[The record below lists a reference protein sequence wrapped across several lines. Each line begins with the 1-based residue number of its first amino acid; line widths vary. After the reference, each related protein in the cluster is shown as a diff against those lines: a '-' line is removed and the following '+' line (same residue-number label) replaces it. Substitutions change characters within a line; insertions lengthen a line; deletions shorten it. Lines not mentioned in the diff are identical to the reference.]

1 MPKKEILLKHAT
13 IYVTY
18 LLIVWCFYRF
28 LFKFPDNVEEL
39 IIKPIVWLVPILI
52 LINKEKLGLASIGI
66 TLKNLFP
73 AIYLSL
79 GLGALFVMEALI
91 INFLKYGGFN
101 FGANVGPGPF
111 TATLGLSFA
120 TAISEEAAF
129 RGYLF
134 SRVAIAL
141 KNSWLANILTGIAW
155 TAIHIPIAFFVWNMS
170 LPAGIVYLFI
180 TAIFGLGSAF
190 LFART
195 GNLASSILLHV
206 LWEWPIILFR

>member
-1 MPKKEILLKHAT
+1 MPKKEVLLKNAT

-28 LFKFPDNVEEL
+28 LFKLPDNIEEL
-39 IIKPIVWLVPILI
+39 IVKPIIWLVPIFFL
-52 LINKEKLGLASIGI
+52 LKREKLGLASVGI

-91 INFLKYGGFN
+91 VNFLKYGGFN
-101 FGANVGPGPF
+101 FGANVGSAPF

-141 KNSWLANILTGIAW
+141 KNDWLANILTGIAW
-155 TAIHIPIAFFVWNMS
+155 TAIHVPIAFLVWNLGLS
-170 LPAGIVYLFI
+170 AGIVYLLI

-190 LFART
+190 LFAKT
-195 GNLASSILLHV
+195 GNLASSILLHI

>member
-1 MPKKEILLKHAT
+1 MPKKEVLLKNAT

-28 LFKFPDNVEEL
+28 LFKLPDNIEEL
-39 IIKPIVWLVPILI
+39 IVKPIIWLVPIFFL
-52 LINKEKLGLASIGI
+52 LKREKLGLASVGI

-91 INFLKYGGFN
+91 VNFLKYGGFN
-101 FGANVGPGPF
+101 FGANVGSAPF

-120 TAISEEAAF
+120 TAVSEETAF

-134 SRVAIAL
+134 SRVTIAL
-141 KNSWLANILTGIAW
+141 KNEWLANILTGIAW
-155 TAIHIPIAFFVWNMS
+155 TAIHVPIAFLVWNLGLS
-170 LPAGIVYLFI
+170 AGIVYLLI

-190 LFART
+190 LFAKT
-195 GNLASSILLHV
+195 GNLASSILLHI

>member
-1 MPKKEILLKHAT
+1 MPKKEILLKNAT

-28 LFKFPDNVEEL
+28 LFKLPDNIEEL
-39 IIKPIVWLVPILI
+39 IVKPVIWLVPIFFL
-52 LINKEKLGLASIGI
+52 LKREKLGLASVGI

-91 INFLKYGGFN
+91 VNFLKYGGFN
-101 FGANVGPGPF
+101 FGANVGSAPF

-141 KNSWLANILTGIAW
+141 KNDWLANILTGIAW
-155 TAIHIPIAFFVWNMS
+155 TAIHVPIAFLVWNLS
-170 LPAGIVYLFI
+170 LPAGMVYLFI
-180 TAIFGLGSAF
+180 TAVFGLGSAF

-195 GNLASSILLHV
+195 GNLASSVLLHV

>member
-13 IYVTY
+13 IYITY

-28 LFKFPDNVEEL
+28 LFKLPENVEEL
-39 IIKPIVWLVPILI
+39 IVKPILWLVPVLI
-52 LINKEKLGLASIGI
+52 LLKKEKLGLSSIGI

-101 FGANVGPGPF
+101 FGANIGLTPF
-111 TATLGLSFA
+111 TVTLGLSFA
-120 TAISEEAAF
+120 TSVSEEVAF

-155 TAIHIPIAFFVWNMS
+155 TAIHIPVAFFVWNMS
-170 LPAGIVYLFI
+170 LPAGIIYLFI
-180 TAIFGLGSAF
+180 TAVFGVGSAF